1 MILRERLFGYY
12 QQALHV
18 RRASHPTGAD
28 IVFLLYKFLL
38 LLLRAKLLA
47 KKVNLH

>member
-1 MILRERLFGYY
+1 MIFGERLFGYY

-18 RRASHPTGAD
+18 RRASHPTGTD
-28 IVFLLYKFLL
+28 IVFLLYKFLFL
-38 LLLRAKLLA
+38 LFLAKLLA